1 MTTLIPAN
9 RPDAWKLA
17 ERRSSQ
23 KNMKEV
29 GEQMLWAL
37 LHSVPVAMRDPLD
50 HNILP
55 FEHITE
61 VRYQIPSDYNQSS
74 VVVTMEDPRHNTM
87 RTKGEYITI
96 ENAPSEL
103 AVWDKLDMDEPR
115 RSELFTAMRKAHTVI
130 CNGREYARI
139 TAILFH
145 KDEHHPD
152 RLAVSIE
159 AIDHT
164 DGTTKITAPQA
175 AFTVTGHLLNRE

>member
-1 MTTLIPAN
+1 MTTLIPAD

-17 ERRSSQ
+17 ERRNSQ

-37 LHSVPVAMRDPLD
+37 LHAERVTMRDPLD

-61 VRYQIPSDYNQSS
+61 VRYQIPSGYTESS

-87 RTKGEYITI
+87 RTKGEYITV
-96 ENAPSEL
+96 ENIPQQLSI
-103 AVWDKLDMDEPR
+103 WDKLDMDEPR
-115 RSELFTAMRKAHTVI
+115 RNELFTAMRKAYTVI
-130 CNGREYARI
+130 HNGREYARI
-139 TAILFH
+139 TGILFH

-152 RLAVSIE
+152 HLAVSIE

-164 DGTTKITAPQA
+164 DGTTKVTAPHV
-175 AFTVTGHLLNRE
+175 AFTVTGHLLNR